1 MTAPSKHPREMG
13 MERKMSKLFVF
24 LGVICFAVFSATAQ
38 QTKPASKTYALK
50 AARLFDGKSDA
61 LVKPGIVVVT
71 DGKIVAAG
79 ANATIPA
86 GAEVIDL
93 GDATLLPG
101 FIDAHT
107 HLTDESSDD
116 WKQNTLDGLQ
126 KTVAEQALDA

>member
-1 MTAPSKHPREMG
+1 MIAPSKHIHVPERE
-13 MERKMSKLFVF
+13 RSVHKLFVF
-24 LGVICFAVFSATAQ
+24 LAVLCFAALSAPAQ
-38 QTKPASKTYALK
+38 QTKPATKTYVLK

-71 DGKIVAAG
+71 DGKIVAVG
-79 ANATIPA
+79 ANATVPA

-101 FIDAHT
+101 FMDAHT

-116 WKQNTLDGLQ
+116 WK
-126 KTVAEQALDA
+126 